1 MLRTRSEGYKMGLG
15 LAWKRILAHLFFVND
30 LKLYS
35 SSIEKGKLQLAI
47 VTEFSR
53 DIEMTFGEDKC
64 GYLYFEHRKRKS
76 QGHAIIVNGV
86 TVKEIEERNTYLYLG
101 QDEAVGYD
109 GKLNKDRVTKEYYRR
124 VQKIW
129 SHNCT

>member
-15 LAWKRILAHLFFVND
+15 SAWERILAHLFFVDD

-53 DIEMTFGEDKC
+53 DIGMTFGEDKC
-64 GYLYFEHRKRKS
+64 GYLYIEHGKRKS
-76 QGHAIIVNGV
+76 QGQPIIVNGV
-86 TVKEIEERNTYLYLG
+86 TIKEIEEEIHI
-101 QDEAVGYD
+101 D
-109 GKLNKDRVTKEYYRR
+109 
-124 VQKIW
+124 I
-129 SHNCT
+129 